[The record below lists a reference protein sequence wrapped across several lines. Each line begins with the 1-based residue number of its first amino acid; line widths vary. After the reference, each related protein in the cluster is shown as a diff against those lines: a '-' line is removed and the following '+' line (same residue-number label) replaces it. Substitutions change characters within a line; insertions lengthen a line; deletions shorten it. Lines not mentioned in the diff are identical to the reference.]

1 MTKKTY
7 KENKEI
13 IQALYEK
20 EGDCT
25 DVICEDCP
33 FFDKYVCPPT
43 KEIVAKCG
51 EAIEKFEGKK

>member
-33 FFDKYVCPPT
+33 FFDNYECPPSS
-43 KEIVAKCG
+43 VVFVKCS
-51 EAIEKFEGKK
+51 EAIEKFGGKQ